1 MLENFVV
8 MELRKQASWSTARPE
23 LFHFRTQGGR
33 EVDIVLED
41 RSGRIVGVEVKASA
55 TLGPDDLKDLKALAE
70 LAGKRF
76 QRGIVLYT
84 GQDAIPFG
92 SRIHALPVSSLW
104 TRLPR

>member
-1 MLENFVV
+1 
-8 MELRKQASWSTARPE
+8 MELRKQASWSRTQPQ

-33 EVDIVLED
+33 EVDVVLED

-55 TLGPDDLKDLKALAE
+55 TLGPDDVKGLKALAE

-92 SRIHALPVSSLW
+92 SRIHALPMGSLW
-104 TRLPR
+104 LHSPR